1 MFGPTSWIF
10 LGLLVS
16 GVLALMVWLAR
27 AGNVV
32 LKIVAGVLAFA
43 VSALF
48 GAALVNRYY
57 AYYTTWGSMFAN
69 ASGSGVVGYN
79 KNLAGGPV
87 NGSARV
93 GTGRAIGSGTAVGTP
108 DRGWTPYP
116 PPGHFGQQPVP
127 FSAPASPT
135 PSPLPSSTV
144 AASIAIP
151 RLPLGATATK
161 GGGRVVELTLS
172 GAQSGIS
179 RKGFVYLPPQY
190 FEPAYAQ
197 TRFPVLELLHGDPG
211 APTGWVYA
219 LNVPGLMDHEIN
231 AGKIGPM
238 IVVMPATFSGA
249 HGQDCLDAPNGQ
261 LDGTYLATDVPG
273 DIVREF
279 RALPQ
284 GPNWA
289 IGGLSDG
296 GFCATNLALQHRGS
310 YGAVASL
317 DGFYSAYSDLTVMD
331 KIFGAGS
338 PNIQANDPS
347 TLVLDVHQ
355 SLPRFWI
362 MSGSGNMTDTRA
374 AQYFRQLVTTR
385 EPIEYVV
392 VNHGKHTPPAWRVA
406 LPGLLEWTWQTI
418 SGGTAGTGTAQLG
431 VPVQPSTGPSPA
443 LSPSVVPLPASPPP
457 ARA

>member
-1 MFGPTSWIF
+1 M
-10 LGLLVS
+10 
-16 GVLALMVWLAR
+16 
-27 AGNVV
+27 
-32 LKIVAGVLAFA
+32 
-43 VSALF
+43 
-48 GAALVNRYY
+48 
-57 AYYTTWGSMFAN
+57 
-69 ASGSGVVGYN
+69 
-79 KNLAGGPV
+79 
-87 NGSARV
+87 
-93 GTGRAIGSGTAVGTP
+93 
-108 DRGWTPYP
+108 
-116 PPGHFGQQPVP
+116 
-127 FSAPASPT
+127 
-135 PSPLPSSTV
+135 
-144 AASIAIP
+144 
-151 RLPLGATATK
+151 
-161 GGGRVVELTLS
+161 
-172 GAQSGIS
+172 
-179 RKGFVYLPPQY
+179 
-190 FEPAYAQ
+190 
-197 TRFPVLELLHGDPG
+197 
-211 APTGWVYA
+211 YA

-231 AGKIGPM
+231 AGRLGPM
-238 IVVMPATFSGA
+238 IIVMPATFSGA
-249 HGQDCLDAPNGQ
+249 HGQDCLDAPSGQ
-261 LDGTYLATDVPG
+261 LDGTYLATDVPD
-273 DIVREF
+273 DIVRDF

-362 MSGSGNMTDTRA
+362 MSGSGNMTDTKA
-374 AQYFRQLVTTR
+374 AQYFRQLVTAR

-406 LPGLLEWTWQTI
+406 LPSLLEWTWQTI

-443 LSPSVVPLPASPPP
+443 LSPPVVPRPASPPP